1 VTIPAGIAA
10 LLLFATNLVAF
21 VAQWWDKRLA
31 PTGAKSRTP
40 ERTLLLLGL
49 PLAAPGMLLG
59 MRTFRHKT
67 KKRSFQLKAVLVV
80 FANLLMAALLGWLAM
95 QGILSLEL
103 ALY

>member
-1 VTIPAGIAA
+1 MIPAGIAVA
-10 LLLFATNLVAF
+10 LLFITNLAAF

-31 PTGAKSRTP
+31 RTNARSRTP

-59 MRTFRHKT
+59 MRVFRHKT
-67 KKRSFQLKAVLVV
+67 QKRSFQLKAALVV
-80 FANLLMAALLGWLAM
+80 FANLLIAGVLGWLPT
-95 QGILSLEL
+95 QGMFGLEL

>member
-1 VTIPAGIAA
+1 MIPAGIAVA
-10 LLLFATNLVAF
+10 LLSITNLAAF

-31 PTGAKSRTP
+31 RTNARSRTP

-59 MRTFRHKT
+59 MRVFRHKT
-67 KKRSFQLKAVLVV
+67 QKRSFQLKAALVV
-80 FANLLMAALLGWLAM
+80 FANLLIAGVLGWLAT
-95 QGILSLEL
+95 QGMISLEL

>member
-1 VTIPAGIAA
+1 MSLPAGIAVA
-10 LLLFATNLVAF
+10 LLFITNLAAF

-31 PTGAKSRTP
+31 RTNARSRTP

-59 MRTFRHKT
+59 MRVFRHKT
-67 KKRSFQLKAVLVV
+67 QKRSFQLKAALVV
-80 FANLLMAALLGWLAM
+80 FANLLIAGVLGWLAT
-95 QGILSLEL
+95 QGMFGLEL